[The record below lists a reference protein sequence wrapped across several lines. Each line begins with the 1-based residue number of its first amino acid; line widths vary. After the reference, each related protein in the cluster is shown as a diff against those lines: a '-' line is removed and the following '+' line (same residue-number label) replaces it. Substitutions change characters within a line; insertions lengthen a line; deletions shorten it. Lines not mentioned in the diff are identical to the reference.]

1 MNAEQADVTG
11 RPDVAAEHEGCA
23 ADISLASHAVLRLV
37 AWAAALAIVLCG
49 IGLVVVDLL
58 TPSALTRWE
67 DGINEGAAER
77 RTPTLDAASA
87 VGSRLAD
94 TITCIAL
101 LVVMVLVLRWWLG
114 RWRESLALAA
124 AIVGELLVFLV
135 VTFVVQ
141 RDRPD
146 VPRLDAAPPT
156 SSFPSG
162 HTAAAVAI
170 YGCLAI
176 VIWRNLSNRPAALV
190 LATLCW
196 TVPLV
201 VGLSRIYRGMH
212 HPSDV
217 LMGAIGGGI
226 WLLVVVATLLPLGER
241 APVDVRS
248 DPAELDEEPRRDAAV
263 PR

>member
-1 MNAEQADVTG
+1 MTG
-11 RPDVAAEHEGCA
+11 PEPTDRGTSATHAA
-23 ADISLASHAVLRLV
+23 LRLV
-37 AWAAALAIVLCG
+37 GWAAALAIVLCG
-49 IGLVVVDLL
+49 IGLILVDLL

-67 DGINEGAAER
+67 DGVDQGAVER
-77 RTPTLDAASA
+77 RTPTLDLVSS

-94 TITCIAL
+94 TITCIVL
-101 LVVMVLVLRWWLG
+101 LVMMMLVLRWWLG

-124 AIVGELLVFLV
+124 AIIGELLVFLV

-170 YGCLAI
+170 YGCLA
-176 VIWRNLSNRPAALV
+176 VVVWRNMTRRRWATVLV
-190 LATLCW
+190 VLLCAIP
-196 TVPLV
+196 VA

-217 LMGAIGGGI
+217 LLGAIGGGI
-226 WLLVVVATLLPLGER
+226 WLLVVVTVLLPRGVPA
-241 APVDVRS
+241 APD
-248 DPAELDEEPRRDAAV
+248 DAPEPAALDEDPHRDAV
-263 PR
+263 PT

>member
-1 MNAEQADVTG
+1 MSGLDATEARDAAD
-11 RPDVAAEHEGCA
+11 EGCA
-23 ADISLASHAVLRLV
+23 AGIASASHAVMRLV
-37 AWAAALAIVLCG
+37 GWAAALAIVLCG
-49 IGLVVVDLL
+49 LGLLLVDVLS
-58 TPSALTRWE
+58 PSALTRWE
-67 DGINEGAAER
+67 DGINQGAVER
-77 RTPTLDAASA
+77 RTPDLDLASSI
-87 VGSRLAD
+87 GSRLAD
-94 TITCIAL
+94 TITCIVL
-101 LVVMVLVLRWWLG
+101 LVVMMLVLRRWLG
-114 RWRESLALAA
+114 RWRESLTLAA

-190 LATLCW
+190 LAAVCW

-201 VGLSRIYRGMH
+201 VGVSRVYRGMH

-217 LMGAIGGGI
+217 LVGAIGGGI
-226 WLLVVVATLLPLGER
+226 WLLVVVTVLLPRGT
-241 APVDVRS
+241 
-248 DPAELDEEPRRDAAV
+248 PAELDVRSEATELDEGPRRDAAV
-263 PR
+263 TT